1 MHFSILVNGSTHG
14 LFGSSRRIRQGDPL
28 SSLFFVIVM
37 EALSKMME
45 KTVGESLLVGF
56 SMGREGRNNLL
67 ISHLLFADDTLI
79 FCEND
84 PGWIWHLWFLY
95 TWFEV
100 ISRLKV
106 KLGKYELVPVGAVSN
121 LEALANILGVWNSK
135 FSNEIL
141 GITIGC

>member
-1 MHFSILVNGSTHG
+1 MHFSILVNGSTQG

-28 SSLFFVIVM
+28 SLLLFVIVM

-45 KTVGESLLVGF
+45 KAVGESLLVGF

-84 PGWIWHLWFLY
+84 PG
-95 TWFEV
+95 
-100 ISRLKV
+100 
-106 KLGKYELVPVGAVSN
+106 
-121 LEALANILGVWNSK
+121 
-135 FSNEIL
+135 
-141 GITIGC
+141 

>member
-28 SSLFFVIVM
+28 SLLLFVVVM

-45 KTVGESLLVGF
+45 KAVGEGLLVGF

-84 PGWIWHLWFLY
+84 PG
-95 TWFEV
+95 
-100 ISRLKV
+100 
-106 KLGKYELVPVGAVSN
+106 
-121 LEALANILGVWNSK
+121 
-135 FSNEIL
+135 
-141 GITIGC
+141 